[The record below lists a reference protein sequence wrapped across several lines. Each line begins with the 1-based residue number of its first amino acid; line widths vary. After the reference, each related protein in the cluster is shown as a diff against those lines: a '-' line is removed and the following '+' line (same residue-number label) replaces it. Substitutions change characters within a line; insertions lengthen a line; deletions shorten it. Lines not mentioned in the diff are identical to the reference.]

1 MNFLKK
7 DIIHGFKKS
16 KSEDLLSLATKEFYL
31 TFNNIFERVAMGTPL
46 GPSLPN
52 AFFSYHEQN
61 WLNRCSLEYRPL
73 YYQPSVEDKFVLY
86 KSSDHLKQFQS
97 YLNSCHVSM
106 SFTIE
111 TEQSNKTSFLD
122 VKVIC

>member
-16 KSEDLLSLATKEFYL
+16 KSEDLQSLATKEFYL

-52 AFFSYHEQN
+52 AFFAYH
-61 WLNRCSLEYRPL
+61 
-73 YYQPSVEDKFVLY
+73 
-86 KSSDHLKQFQS
+86 KQ
-97 YLNSCHVSM
+97 
-106 SFTIE
+106 IG
-111 TEQSNKTSFLD
+111 
-122 VKVIC
+122 